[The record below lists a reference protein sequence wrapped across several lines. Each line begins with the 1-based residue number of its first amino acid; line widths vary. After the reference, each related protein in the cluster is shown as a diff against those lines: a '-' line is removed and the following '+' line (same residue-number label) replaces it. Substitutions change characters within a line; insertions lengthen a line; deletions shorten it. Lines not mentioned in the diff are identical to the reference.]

1 MEYDAIIGLEIH
13 AELKTKSKMF
23 CSCNNDAEGKKPNTV
38 VCPICLGHPGT
49 LPTPNKQ
56 AIEWTILLGQ
66 ALHCKI
72 NQISKF
78 DRKNYFYPDL
88 PKAYQ
93 ISQYDMPFCINGYLE
108 LDNNKVAITRI
119 HLEEDTAKLTHP
131 QGKNHS
137 LIDFNRAGTPLVE
150 MVTEPVIKDANE
162 AKEFCQKYQQILR
175 YLDISN
181 ADMEKGEMRCEANV
195 SVQAKGKWKYN
206 GNCEIKPIKGY
217 VLNPKV
223 EVKNINSFKAVAKA
237 IDYEIKRQIKA
248 LAENT
253 KLVQET
259 RGWDEKKSKTI
270 RQRIKETSADYRYF
284 PEPDIPPIKVDAK
297 WSKTIISQLGE
308 MPGAK
313 QERFRKQYNFSKQ
326 DAALLVSDEALANYT
341 EKVISELRAWID
353 STSDSWERQKNKL
366 AKIAANW
373 LLSELFKHLKEDN
386 KSIKDIYPVK
396 SSEASARSS
405 EQFNGVKITPE
416 NFAELITLIYQDKI
430 NSSAGQTILAKMYAK
445 GGDPTNIM
453 ADMGLEQ
460 MDNESELEEI
470 IKGIIAKNTKQVEQY
485 RKGKET
491 VLQFFVGQTMAVT
504 KGKANP
510 KIVIELLKKLLSK

>member
-1 MEYDAIIGLEIH
+1 MDYDAIIGLEIH

-23 CSCNNDAEGKKPNTV
+23 CSCNNDAKGKKPNTV

-66 ALHCKI
+66 ALNCQT
-72 NQISKF
+72 NPISKF

-108 LDNNKVAITRI
+108 ISNRKIVITRI
-119 HLEEDTAKLTHP
+119 HLEEDTAKLMHP
-131 QGKNHS
+131 KGKNSS

-150 MVTEPVIKDANE
+150 MVTEPVIKDADE

-181 ADMEKGEMRCEANV
+181 ADMEKGEMRCEANI
-195 SVQAKGKWKYN
+195 SVQEKGKWEYK
-206 GNCEIKPIKGY
+206 GDCEIKPIRNYK
-217 VLNPKV
+217 LNPKV

-237 IDYEIKRQIKA
+237 IDYEIKRQTKA
-248 LAENT
+248 LTENE
-253 KLVQET
+253 KLIQET
-259 RGWDEKKSKTI
+259 RGWNEKKDKTI
-270 RQRIKETSADYRYF
+270 RQRVKETSADYRYF
-284 PEPDIPPIKVDAK
+284 PEPDIPPIKIDAK
-297 WSKTIISQLGE
+297 WSKAIKSQLGE
-308 MPGAK
+308 MPNEK
-313 QERFRKQYNFSKQ
+313 QKRFMEQYNFSKQ
-326 DAALLVSDEALANYT
+326 DASLLISNEALANYT

-353 STSDSWERQKNKL
+353 STDDSWERQKNKL
-366 AKIAANW
+366 AKISANW
-373 LLSELFKHLKEDN
+373 LLSELFKYLKEDN
-386 KSIKDIYPVK
+386 KSIKDL
-396 SSEASARSS
+396 
-405 EQFNGVKITPE
+405 KITPE

-430 NSSAGQTILAKMYAK
+430 NSSAGQKILEIMYKK

-453 ADMGLEQ
+453 ADTGLEQ
-460 MDNESELEEI
+460 LDNKDELEKI
-470 IKGIIAKNTKQVEQY
+470 IKNIISENTKQVEQY
-485 RKGKET
+485 KKGKET
-491 VLQFFVGQTMAVT
+491 VLQFFVGQTMAFT

-510 KIVIELLKKLLSK
+510 KIVIEILKKFLKK